1 MKQRSLLLSSV
12 IIVLFSLNLNAQ
24 VNYIQDGSFE
34 DTITTANLYGQ
45 YNMKKWR
52 CLDSTRPNVCS
63 FGHFSKVSSNANIA
77 THLPN
82 TGWFYQNARTGN
94 SIIGI
99 TTYVTLIP
107 GPPQPSTIRGTAR
120 VKLKSPLV
128 AGKNYCA
135 KMYVSPFETEQYF
148 TNGIGMYFDNGQL
161 DTIVAQDSSGI
172 YPFVNP
178 QVQCGFIIDDTL
190 SWKPVQGTFTAT
202 GNETFLTIANFLSD
216 ANTQKSICTVMPF
229 PCECSDIIIDDVSL
243 IATDINNWLHD
254 TTIVFGDS
262 VYIGLPMFEVSDAM
276 WYTINMNYLGT
287 GSGIK
292 VKPTQAVTKYI
303 QAIDV
308 CNSIRYDTMTVYAY
322 PVGIPELGTA
332 NDEFL
337 VYPNPTHNKFQI
349 ISKTPNAKKE
359 LYNSVGQL
367 IFSTY
372 SNEID
377 VTGYSKGVYYLKCG
391 RYIRKLV
398 VE

>member
-1 MKQRSLLLSSV
+1 MKLRNLLLSS
-12 IIVLFSLNLNAQ
+12 ILLFMSCLCVNAQ
-24 VNYIQDGSFE
+24 INLVPDPSFE
-34 DTITTANLYGQ
+34 DTIGVNMFMGQ
-45 YNMKKWR
+45 GVIRNWNN
-52 CLDSTRPNVCS
+52 LDSTSLAKCAFVYFGRNVLA
-63 FGHFSKVSSNANIA
+63 SNGY
-77 THLPN
+77 TLPN
-82 TGWFYQNARTGN
+82 NYWFYQDARHGD
-94 SIIGI
+94 GVI
-99 TTYVTLIP
+99 TITAYNTLIP
-107 GPPQPSTIRGTAR
+107 GPPQPPTIRGTAR
-120 VKLKSPLV
+120 VKLKSPLI

-135 KMYVSPFETEQYF
+135 KMYVSPLEIEEYF

-190 SWKPVQGTFTAT
+190 NWKPVQGTFTAT
-202 GNETFLTIANFLSD
+202 GIETFLTIANFLSD
-216 ANTQKSICTVMPF
+216 ANTQKSICDLSQ
-229 PCECSDIIIDDVSL
+229 PCECSEIIIDDVSL
-243 IATDINNWLHD
+243 IATDISNWLHD

-262 VYIGLPMFEVSDAM
+262 VYIGLPLFEVSDAM
-276 WYTINMNYLGT
+276 WYTINMNYIGT

-322 PVGIPELGTA
+322 PLGITELGTT
-332 NDEFL
+332 NNEL
-337 VYPNPTHNKFQI
+337 IIYPNPSKNKFQI

-367 IFSTY
+367 IISTY

-377 VTGYSKGVYYLKCG
+377 VSGYSKGVYYLKCG

>member
-1 MKQRSLLLSSV
+1 MSCLGVKAQ
-12 IIVLFSLNLNAQ
+12 INL
-24 VNYIQDGSFE
+24 VPDPSFE
-34 DTITTANLYGQ
+34 DTIGVNMFMGQ
-45 YNMKKWR
+45 GVIRNWNN
-52 CLDSTRPNVCS
+52 LDSTSLAKCAFVYFGRNVLA
-63 FGHFSKVSSNANIA
+63 SNGY
-77 THLPN
+77 TLPN
-82 TGWFYQNARTGN
+82 NYWFYQDARHGD
-94 SIIGI
+94 GVI
-99 TTYVTLIP
+99 TITAYNTLIP
-107 GPPQPSTIRGTAR
+107 GPPQPPTIRGTAR
-120 VKLKSPLV
+120 VKLKSPLI

-135 KMYVSPFETEQYF
+135 KMYVSPLEIEEYF

-190 SWKPVQGTFTAT
+190 NWKPVQGTFTAT
-202 GNETFLTIANFLSD
+202 GIETFLTIANFLSD
-216 ANTQKSICTVMPF
+216 ANTQKSICDLSQ
-229 PCECSDIIIDDVSL
+229 PCECSEIIIDDVSL
-243 IATDINNWLHD
+243 IATDISNWLHD

-262 VYIGLPMFEVSDAM
+262 VYIGLPLFEVSDAM
-276 WYTINMNYLGT
+276 WYTINMNYIGT

-322 PVGIPELGTA
+322 PLGITELGTT
-332 NDEFL
+332 NNEL
-337 VYPNPTHNKFQI
+337 IIYPNPSKNKFQI

-367 IFSTY
+367 IISTY

-377 VTGYSKGVYYLKCG
+377 VSGYSKGVYYLKCG